1 MFKCNYCKKDYCSKK
16 SLDIHQK
23 RTKSCLALQGDNII
37 VVEFECDDCCKN
49 FSSKKSLSNHL
60 NICPKYIKKEHANQL
75 AEKDLEHAKKLAE
88 KDLEHAKK
96 LAENRKYLEYK
107 KQLFENEKD
116 HEISRLSDL
125 LKEVISKPT
134 VINNTNQIKNEN
146 NSILNVIN
154 FLKDTNKPITNQ
166 LLEDSTKHLTLH
178 HCLGGGIGLAD
189 YALKYP
195 LSEAPIICTDSSRK
209 NFKYLEQ
216 FNGKVLVNED
226 KELIQFNPR
235 FFSTIK
241 DRSTELLSA
250 FIENNIDISDE
261 EGITKAVE
269 ITNIIKDINNSSNG
283 EKTHVSDD
291 LVKRIASKTSLI
303 NAVKNYA

>member
-1 MFKCNYCKKDYCSKK
+1 MFKCDYCKKDYCSKG
-16 SLDIHQK
+16 SLTTHQK
-23 RTKSCLALQGDNII
+23 RTKSCLALRNDVII
-37 VVEFECDDCCKN
+37 VAEFECDGCDKI
-49 FSSKKSLSNHL
+49 FVSKRSLSNHL
-60 NICPKYIKKEHANQL
+60 DICPKYIKNSITKTLEKEYAKQL
-75 AEKDLEHAKKLAE
+75 A
-88 KDLEHAKK
+88 
-96 LAENRKYLEYK
+96 
-107 KQLFENEKD
+107 EKD

-134 VINNTNQIKNEN
+134 VINNNNTNQIKNEN

-250 FIENNIDISDE
+250 FIENNIDISDD

-283 EKTHVSDD
+283 EKTPVSDD